1 MANEAF
7 QFSEASFHNALNADE
22 GKTRRG
28 AARAGRSAADRFR
41 REEGLPARARARR
54 AEVRLGRGCAEVPGA
69 PAQARLDPWRPC
81 RSRRRQGQRRP
92 QRHQQDR
99 ACPPVEPRLYSRFL
113 NHTDGPSG
121 LSSAAVRE
129 RPRTLGLLGPMFSK
143 RPPPIALKSEP
154 KAGLAARVIGLVRR
168 KPAFAVGAA
177 AGLFVTAAGT
187 ALLAAA
193 DPHAGTPAVRIALS
207 APGAPAPPPGWR
219 EALAPDS
226 GQTPVTTN
234 SLQLFAGQPPGQ
246 DTQAPL
252 PGQAIITFPDGPP
265 PGAPTADDRSPLTAA
280 PITGLTAPGP
290 GGTLLPIIGA
300 DGKNPY
306 QAYARPFTSNGKPK
320 VALVIGGLGLN
331 AKATRQAIE
340 QLPPEVTLSF
350 VPYADGLQG
359 WIDLARANGHEVL
372 LEAPMEPKDYPDNDP
387 GPYTLMTAATSADL
401 TGKAR
406 LAAVA
411 RHRLFRRHQLPRL
424 QVRHRERADERVR
437 GRAAPAR
444 PGLRRRRLGCD
455 ERRRHAARLGRQGDR
470 RPAGRAGDRPAAGR
484 ARRPSA
490 LQTARRWA
498 PASPIRSPWT
508 RWRAGPKAWP
518 PAAISWRRPR
528 RSARRA
534 SAGTRR
540 SGGANSGESRRRAV
554 SHQMQA
560 V

>member
-1 MANEAF
+1 
-7 QFSEASFHNALNADE
+7 
-22 GKTRRG
+22 
-28 AARAGRSAADRFR
+28 
-41 REEGLPARARARR
+41 
-54 AEVRLGRGCAEVPGA
+54 
-69 PAQARLDPWRPC
+69 
-81 RSRRRQGQRRP
+81 
-92 QRHQQDR
+92 
-99 ACPPVEPRLYSRFL
+99 
-113 NHTDGPSG
+113 
-121 LSSAAVRE
+121 
-129 RPRTLGLLGPMFSK
+129 MFSK

-265 PGAPTADDRSPLTAA
+265 PGAPSADDRSPLTAA

-331 AKATRQAIE
+331 AKETRQAIE
-340 QLPPEVTLSF
+340 QLPPEITLSF

-387 GPYTLMTAATSADL
+387 GPYTLLTAATSADL
-401 TGKAR
+401 TGKVDWLLSRATGYFGVTNYLGSKFVTASGPMSVFEGELR
-406 LAAVA
+406 QRGLAFVDDGSAATSSGGIPRASADKVIDD
-411 RHRLFRRHQLPRL
+411 QL
-424 QVRHRERADERVR
+424 E
-437 GRAAPAR
+437 GPAIDQA
-444 PGLRRRRLGCD
+444 LASL
-455 ERRRHAARLGRQGDR
+455 ES
-470 RPAGRAGDRPAAGR
+470 
-484 ARRPSA
+484 SA
-490 LQTARRWA
+490 LQHGQALGSGFAYPITLDEVARWAQSLGSRGYQLA
-498 PASPIRSPWT
+498 PAS
-508 RWRAGPKAWP
+508 AVM
-518 PAAISWRRPR
+518 
-528 RSARRA
+528 
-534 SAGTRR
+534 TRR
-540 SGGANSGESRRRAV
+540 
-554 SHQMQA
+554 
-560 V
+560 